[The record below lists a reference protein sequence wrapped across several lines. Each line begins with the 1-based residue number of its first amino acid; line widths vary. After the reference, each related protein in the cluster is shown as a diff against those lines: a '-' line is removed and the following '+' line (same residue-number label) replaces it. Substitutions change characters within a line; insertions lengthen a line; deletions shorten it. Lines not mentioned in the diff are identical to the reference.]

1 MKSSPNGPVYIEN
14 ADGSVS
20 GVLEDV
26 FDQGVSVV
34 KEVQKSFEGESK
46 QLLDRLLQ
54 SKEFQSILGEVDK
67 TARDAVKEESSENAL
82 NLFFLAVAGGA
93 IGGML
98 FRGATGA
105 ALAGLLAFYSF
116 SKVSEKPSGTSEKNT
131 RTKKKS

>member
-1 MKSSPNGPVYIEN
+1 MKNYPNGPVYIES

-20 GVLEDV
+20 GVLEDALE
-26 FDQGVSVV
+26 QGASIV
-34 KEVQKSFEGESK
+34 KEVQKSFESESN
-46 QLLDRLLQ
+46 QLLDKLMQ
-54 SKEFQSILGEVDK
+54 SKELQSILGEVDK
-67 TARDAVKEESSENAL
+67 TARDAVKAETSENAL
-82 NLFFLAVAGGA
+82 NLFLLAVAGGA